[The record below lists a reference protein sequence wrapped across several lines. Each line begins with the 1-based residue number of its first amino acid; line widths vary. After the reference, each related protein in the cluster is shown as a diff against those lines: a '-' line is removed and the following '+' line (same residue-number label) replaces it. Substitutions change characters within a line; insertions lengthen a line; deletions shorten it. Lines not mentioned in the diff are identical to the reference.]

1 MHNAPYVLV
10 VLQIKGF
17 LAANL
22 QTIHEKQNSDGKEG
36 GNLYISFELAARKGA
51 RRHWHTGIGGG
62 MYKAEEGCSQ

>member
-1 MHNAPYVLV
+1 MLHMCV

-22 QTIHEKQNSDGKEG
+22 QTIHEKQNSNGKEG

-51 RRHWHTGIGGG
+51 RAQTLTYRALEI
-62 MYKAEEGCSQ
+62 YAL